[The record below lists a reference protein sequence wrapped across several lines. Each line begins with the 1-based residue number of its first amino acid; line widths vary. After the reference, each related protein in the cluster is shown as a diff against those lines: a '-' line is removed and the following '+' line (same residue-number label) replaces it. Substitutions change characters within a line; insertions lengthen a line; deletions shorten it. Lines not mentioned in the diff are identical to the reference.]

1 MEEISNMNFD
11 HLSFSTFMKRLSNW
25 VLNDGIDMGVKLIIG
40 VLVIAIGFKIINNIS
55 KKFLKFAE
63 LKAVDVTIVKFLKSC
78 INISLKCILLLIIIG
93 GYWDVKLTGLAAILA
108 SAGVAVGLA
117 LQGSLSNF
125 AGGFIIL
132 FLRPIISKLQV
143 LKER

>member
-78 INISLKCILLLIIIG
+78 INISLKCILLLYYNLYYYIFSTFPQLLIVMLLLPP
-93 GYWDVKLTGLAAILA
+93 Y
-108 SAGVAVGLA
+108 
-117 LQGSLSNF
+117 
-125 AGGFIIL
+125 
-132 FLRPIISKLQV
+132 
-143 LKER
+143 